1 MKKIVKSFI
10 LVAVAAMGFT
20 ACQKEIQEEVPV
32 NEGTVQVTFVSG
44 SPETKTSVDTSG
56 EVPVFAWDENETFAV
71 LEQTD
76 ALAEATSVTYAKV
89 DGKANITAT
98 FTANPGKGSYN
109 YVTVYPA
116 NGYKSG
122 DIVEVDGD
130 KHVSATLSLPVVQT
144 MAEGSYDPNA
154 DLMVSE
160 VVSANAQ
167 PTEAQ
172 MVSFTRMAAV
182 VKMTLKNF
190 DLESGDEVEQVI
202 FTAEGKKLAGTVT
215 ADLADDPHK
224 FTVAEGVDNVTVN
237 TTSSS
242 DVYFT
247 VLPTTLEAGDA
258 YTVTVIT
265 NKKLYIK
272 KGAIP
277 EDKALEFKKGM
288 VTRLGVDMKDVAPI
302 DKWVL
307 VKDASTLKQGDV
319 VAIAAKDYD
328 KALSTQLSGTE
339 TSTTVKRNPTDISR
353 FLSYMIAG
361 TDVQR
366 LILVTGE
373 VEGTFSFYDEAR
385 QKFLV
390 STTKNSTYL
399 INQEYC
405 NENTSFAITTDAD
418 AAATIT
424 NTTGTYAGNLLRY
437 NSNGYFVSNQN
448 TSTVYK
454 AVCIYRLDGAVGEI
468 PVVDAVLTVPD
479 SDEFVVIAE
488 EGAAVATDISTEQV
502 TFNYVGPWTISAEAA
517 AEWLNVAYDATK
529 NCLTYTAE
537 ANTGAKRE
545 TTVTITATLDGQD
558 DLSWSFKVIQKG
570 VPQDISIADFVKL
583 SKDENSTY
591 RITGRI
597 TEMTTSNSGTF
608 KLTDGNDNVATVMY
622 LYTDGGVKV
631 SGNNEIGVAVG
642 DVMTVTTVPVGSGKG
657 GNSSHESIYKG
668 HYGLSTIKGLAADY
682 RGGTVEIDV
691 TTYSNGTITL
701 PDAVEASITDN
712 DYAELTYSD
721 GKAVVTFATENE
733 TSDARE
739 AVVTFTYGLIKVEV
753 VAEQGVNPANRV
765 GWNLVTNASTLAI
778 GNEVVI
784 VAMNSDKVLGAQPN
798 TVSASGITSTS
809 NFPAVEVDRSGNIVY
824 DVDKAG
830 ALVFTLAAGKD
841 EGTFALQFTHKD
853 ADYYLNAPSTGLK
866 GRAVSSGVNAATS
879 YTITIDSETG
889 KATIQSGQPKL
900 VMFNGATGTAFL
912 SVSPGTANATKAEYA
927 VSIYRK

>member
-1 MKKIVKSFI
+1 MG
-10 LVAVAAMGFT
+10 AV
-20 ACQKEIQEEVPV
+20 ACQKEMQEDLPV
-32 NEGTVQVTFVSG
+32 TGKTVQVTFVAG
-44 SPETKTSVDTSG
+44 TAETKTSVDMSG
-56 EVPVFAWDENETFAV
+56 DTPVFAWGENETFAV

-76 ALAEATSVTYAKV
+76 ALAAATSVTYAKV
-89 DGKANITAT
+89 DGKAHITAE
-98 FTANPGKGSYN
+98 FAANPGKESYD
-109 YVTVYPA
+109 YATIYPA
-116 NGYKSG
+116 SGY
-122 DIVEVDGD
+122 
-130 KHVSATLSLPVVQT
+130 VSAESLAAATLSLPAAQT
-144 MAEGSYDPNA
+144 MAEGSYDPAA

-160 VVSANAQ
+160 VVTTTAQ
-167 PTEAQ
+167 PAEAQ
-172 MVSFTRMAAV
+172 MVRFTRMAAV

-190 DLESGDEVEQVI
+190 TLESGDEVEQVI
-202 FTAEGKKLAGTVT
+202 FTAEGKTLAGTIT
-215 ADLADDPHK
+215 ADLAKPNG
-224 FTVAEGVDNVTVN
+224 FAAAEGVDNVTVN

-247 VLPTTLEAGDA
+247 VLPTTLEAGNA
-258 YTVTVIT
+258 YTVTVLT

-272 KGAIP
+272 QGTIP
-277 EDKALEFKKGM
+277 ADKSLVFEKGM
-288 VTRLGVDMKDVAPI
+288 VTRFGVNLGGVEPI

-307 VKDASTLKQGDV
+307 VKDASTLKEGDV

-390 STTKNSTYL
+390 STTTSSTYL

-545 TTVTITATLDGQD
+545 TTVTITASLEGQES
-558 DLSWSFKVIQKG
+558 LSWTFNVLQKG
-570 VPQDISIADFVKL
+570 VPEEITIAEFITKG
-583 SKDENSTY
+583 KDENVAY
-591 RITGRI
+591 KITGRI
-597 TEMTTSNSGTF
+597 TEMSTSSDGTF
-608 KLTDGNDNVATVMY
+608 KLTDGANVATVTY
-622 LYTDGGVKV
+622 LYTDAGTKV
-631 SGNNEIGVAVG
+631 SGDNSIGLEVG
-642 DVMTVTTVPVGSGKG
+642 DVVTVTTVVASTTKGKG
-657 GNSSHESIYKG
+657 GSSTYHSIYKG
-668 HYGLSTIKGLAADY
+668 HYGLKASAGVAAEY
-682 RGGTVEIDV
+682 TGGSVAIEV
-691 TTYSNGTITL
+691 TTKNNGSIVI
-701 PDAVEASITDN
+701 PEAVTAVMTEN
-712 DYAELTYSD
+712 DFAELSYNGGDQAT
-721 GKAVVTFATENE
+721 VTFASEN
-733 TSDARE
+733 TSSEARE
-739 AVVTFTYGLIKVEV
+739 AEVTFSYGMTSVV
-753 VAEQGVNPANRV
+753 VAVQQGINPANKI
-765 GWNLVTNASTLAI
+765 GYELVTDASKLAV
-778 GNEVVI
+778 GDEVII
-784 VAMNSDKVLGAQPN
+784 VAKNSDKALACPTKTSDTKFPSTDIEKTGNVIYDIEEAGVQTFVLE
-798 TVSASGITSTS
+798 SGSLAGTMA
-809 NFPAVEVDRSGNIVY
+809 FKFVY
-824 DVDKAG
+824 
-830 ALVFTLAAGKD
+830 
-841 EGTFALQFTHKD
+841 KD
-853 ADYYLNAPSTGLK
+853 ATYYPYYSSGLK
-866 GRAVSSGVNAATS
+866 MRTSINEQASWTIVIEDGGNALISTVNSSKEYLMKFNSATS
-879 YTITIDSETG
+879 SLTFTAYLST
-889 KATIQSGQPKL
+889 AT
-900 VMFNGATGTAFL
+900 
-912 SVSPGTANATKAEYA
+912 NATKAENA
-927 VSIYRK
+927 VAIYKKQVK